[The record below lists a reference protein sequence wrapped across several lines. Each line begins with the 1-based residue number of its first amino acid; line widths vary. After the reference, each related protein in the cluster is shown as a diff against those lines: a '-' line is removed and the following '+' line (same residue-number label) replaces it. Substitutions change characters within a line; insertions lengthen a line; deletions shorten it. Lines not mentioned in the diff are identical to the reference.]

1 VHHSSHLL
9 ATNDILEKLKSKD
22 EKAFELVFRMYY
34 PELCGFALKYVQRKD
49 LAEEIV
55 QDVFYKLWEKL
66 ETLVINSSLKSYLYT
81 SVRNAAFNHF
91 KHQEVVNAYQ
101 VSTVAFQRD
110 TSTAVDVLEVKELQT
125 QIDQAIGRLP
135 DRCKAVFNLS
145 RIEGKSYKE
154 IAAELDISIKTVEN
168 QMGKALK
175 VLRAEF
181 GTYLP
186 LWLLIW
192 CEFYEFTVGVL

>member
-1 VHHSSHLL
+1 VNQNSLL
-9 ATNDILEKLKSKD
+9 PATNDILEKLKSKD

-34 PELCGFALKYVQRKD
+34 PDLCGFAIKYVQRQD
-49 LAEEIV
+49 LAEEMV

-66 ETLVINSSLKSYLYT
+66 DSLVISSNLKSYLYT

-91 KHQEVVNAYQ
+91 KHQEVVNAYEAA
-101 VSTVAFQRD
+101 SVAFQRD

-125 QIDQAIGRLP
+125 QIDSAINRLP
-135 DRCKAVFNLS
+135 ERCREVFNLS

-154 IAAELDISIKTVEN
+154 IAAQLEISVKTVEN

-175 VLRAEF
+175 TLRVEF

-192 CEFYEFTVGVL
+192 LEFYECTVGVM